1 MKAVRK
7 LNISKENAFIFV
19 LIGTAFPSIV
29 ENVIHCYIGDALVIK
44 MTVNKTCLVEP
55 TRRKFIKCGF
65 EHLCTTWCRQV
76 AHFWN
81 IVSLNNLLISN
92 SQNTQIQEITI

>member
-1 MKAVRK
+1 MSESNCKIIIIMKAVRK

-44 MTVNKTCLVEP
+44 MTVK
-55 TRRKFIKCGF
+55 
-65 EHLCTTWCRQV
+65 
-76 AHFWN
+76 
-81 IVSLNNLLISN
+81 
-92 SQNTQIQEITI
+92 